1 MPETKH
7 ETKLTALTNHLK
19 EINDLQSA
27 AALLGWDQSVYMPP
41 KGATAR
47 GRQIA
52 TLKQLSHQK
61 FTDPLI
67 GKLLDD
73 LQPYVES
80 LPSESNEASLINITR
95 QDFER
100 ATKVPASFM
109 AKFSAHQSS
118 CYEIWARARADNNF
132 SLVEPYLEKSLEFS
146 QEYANFFPGY
156 QHIADPLID
165 LNDSGMKVS
174 ILQPLFAQLRQ
185 ELVPIVEAITSAPPA
200 DDSCLCQPYPKQ
212 KQLEFCHQIVREIGY
227 DFNRGRLDETLHPFM
242 AHFSINDARIT
253 TRVDEN
259 NFTQSLFSSIH
270 ETGHAFY
277 ELGVNPEFE
286 GTPLAS
292 GTSAGVHESQSR
304 LWENLVTRSRNFWQY
319 FYPKLQQIFPAQL
332 EKVNEETFYRAIN
345 KVARSLIRTDADEVT
360 YNLHIMIRFDLELA
374 MLEGK
379 LAIKDLP
386 DAWNA
391 RYESDLGVIPPNNSQ
406 GLMQDVHWYG
416 IMIGGLFQGYTLGNL
431 LAAQF
436 YETALKNHPEI
447 PDEIAQ
453 GKFDTLREW
462 LRINIHQHGRKYTA
476 NQLVN
481 RVTGKPLSI
490 DPFLRYIRQK
500 YGELIDN

>member
-1 MPETKH
+1 MTQITH
-7 ETKLTALTNHLK
+7 ETKLTELTNHLK
-19 EINDLQSA
+19 EINDLHSA
-27 AALLGWDQSVYMPP
+27 ALILGWDQSVYMPP
-41 KGATAR
+41 KGAAAR

-52 TLKQLSHQK
+52 TLRQLAHQK
-61 FTDPLI
+61 FTEPVI

-73 LQPYVES
+73 LQSYAES
-80 LPSESNEASLINITR
+80 LPSESNEASLIDLTKK
-95 QDFER
+95 DFDR

-109 AKFSAHQSS
+109 AKFSEHQSS
-118 CYEIWARARADNNF
+118 CYEVWAIAKANNNF
-132 SLVEPYLEKSLEFS
+132 PLVQPYLEKSLEFS
-146 QEYANFFPGY
+146 QEYASFFPGY
-156 QHIADPLID
+156 EHIADPLID
-165 LNDSGMKVS
+165 LNDYGMKVS

-185 ELVPIVEAITSAPPA
+185 ELVPIVEAITSAPLA
-200 DDSCLCQPYPKQ
+200 DNSCLCQHYPKQ
-212 KQLEFCHQIVREIGY
+212 KQLEFCHQVVREIGY

-242 AHFSINDARIT
+242 THFSVNDVRIT

-277 ELGVNPEFE
+277 ELGINPEFE
-286 GTPLAS
+286 GTPLGS
-292 GTSAGVHESQSR
+292 GTSSGVHESQSR

-319 FYPKLQQIFPAQL
+319 FYPKLQQFFPEQL
-332 EKVNEETFYRAIN
+332 AKVNLETFYRAIN
-345 KVARSLIRTDADEVT
+345 KVSRSLIRTDADEIT

-391 RYESDLGVIPPNNSQ
+391 RYESDLGIIPPTNSQ
-406 GLMQDVHWYG
+406 GVMQDVHWYG

-436 YETALKNHPEI
+436 YETAIKNHPEI
-447 PDEIAQ
+447 PAEIAL

-476 NQLVN
+476 NQLIN
-481 RVTGKPLSI
+481 RVTGQPLSI

-500 YGELIDN
+500 YINN